1 MFYVSMLSLWASLA
15 EEIGTLVLVGTI
27 LSKSNYEVDLFK
39 KFVIVNDI
47 LGAIDGGWTHEAI
60 TDMITQILL
69 SLVVTWLSL
78 EHSASTILST
88 PTSPPYRK
96 STWQAV
102 SWPLFLLM
110 LYGSGSR

>member
-1 MFYVSMLSLWASLA
+1 MFYVSMLSLWTSLA

-39 KFVIVNDI
+39 EFAIVNGT

-69 SLVVTWLSL
+69 SLAVTWLSL
-78 EHSASTILST
+78 KHSASTILST

-96 STWQAV
+96 SIWQAV
-102 SWPLFLLM
+102 LWPLFLLM
-110 LYGSGSR
+110 LYGSGTR

>member
-1 MFYVSMLSLWASLA
+1 MFYVSMLSLWTSLA

-69 SLVVTWLSL
+69 SLAVTWLSL
-78 EHSASTILST
+78 EHSASTIL
-88 PTSPPYRK
+88 PTRPPLRIE
-96 STWQAV
+96 S
-102 SWPLFLLM
+102 LHGRRFRG
-110 LYGSGSR
+110 LYFY